1 MFKTLGTPLANPS
14 GRVAFTASIS
24 GSGVTAANDTGL
36 WTVSEDGVV
45 PFLRL
50 REGDIYNF
58 GVIELPINR
67 AITSIALTSGSGGD
81 DGFARGMDQ
90 NGAVAVTTNL
100 NKGKTKSGQAV
111 FKVGQ

>member
-1 MFKTLGTPLANPS
+1 L
-14 GRVAFTASIS
+14 AFTASIS
-24 GSGVTAANDTGL
+24 GSGVTPANDTGL

-50 REGDIYNF
+50 REGDVYNF

-67 AITSIALTSGSGGD
+67 TITSIALTSGSGGD